1 MHTQSNTQRERL
13 HKLKAQEAKL
23 RHHLSNN
30 LEKRMFE
37 INQLLVSTDVD
48 PEGKTLWH
56 IKYEDSD
63 EEDLDDDECRIA
75 VCLNHK
81 LW

>member
-81 LW
+81 L

>member
-75 VCLNHK
+75 VCLHHK
-81 LW
+81 L